1 MTDVAPP
8 ITRTGAQLDILL
20 VASIFSIAGAV
31 SARAEDAAMQIH
43 FTLGETVV
51 TASLEDN
58 PATRDFLA
66 MLPLTVT
73 LEDYASTEKI
83 AYLPKRLSTEGAPDG
98 IEPKKGDLTYYAP
111 WGNLALF
118 QKDFRY
124 SSGLL
129 KLGRIDKGFEALL
142 KPGSA
147 NVTINFQKGN

>member
-1 MTDVAPP
+1 LAGTAS
-8 ITRTGAQLDILL
+8 AQEGKI
-20 VASIFSIAGAV
+20 
-31 SARAEDAAMQIH
+31 MQIQ
-43 FTLGETVV
+43 FTLNGTVV
-51 TASLEDN
+51 KATLEN
-58 PATRDFLA
+58 TPATRDLVA

-83 AYLPKRLSTEGAPDG
+83 AYLKQPLSREGAPEG
-98 IEPKKGDLTYYAP
+98 VEPRAGDVTYYAP

-129 KLGRIDKGFEALL
+129 KLGHIDEGFEALL

-147 NVTINFQKGN
+147 EVTIELQEGN